1 MTYTA
6 QSPICKSILCQQCCL
21 TAPRSHFERA
31 PRRAWRFETSGALTP
46 SGQQT
51 CIMCHQVACRLKAC
65 FPFESHYNALGL
77 GTYGSVSVSACWEQN
92 ARLLMFLCAILEG
105 LRFIVV
111 NRSIFGISS
120 IDTGLSTTRLT
131 QPLESLARENNAFNA
146 FTSGV
151 LEPPYEDDH
160 RKSVETGF
168 HAQQKGEKEDSLNLQ
183 RSKIQTDLSFSFCS
197 ENCHC
202 RDSIAIVLVSRRCAM
217 KFPALHRTKT
227 SLPPIHPRIY
237 LCLCGH
243 ARILTELV
251 RPNTRS
257 KGTLK
262 PRGIYSIFVKKR
274 GRSGIRSLATSR

>member
-1 MTYTA
+1 
-6 QSPICKSILCQQCCL
+6 
-21 TAPRSHFERA
+21 
-31 PRRAWRFETSGALTP
+31 
-46 SGQQT
+46 
-51 CIMCHQVACRLKAC
+51 
-65 FPFESHYNALGL
+65 
-77 GTYGSVSVSACWEQN
+77 
-92 ARLLMFLCAILEG
+92 MFLCAILEG

-202 RDSIAIVLVSRRCAM
+202 RDSIAIVLVSRLCATNLPCTSPYADI
-217 KFPALHRTKT
+217 PAAYAPTH
-227 SLPPIHPRIY
+227 LPLLMRPRKNINRAAMTQY
-237 LCLCGH
+237 
-243 ARILTELV
+243 T
-251 RPNTRS
+251 
-257 KGTLK
+257 
-262 PRGIYSIFVKKR
+262 F
-274 GRSGIRSLATSR
+274 